1 MSRFYSSSLVP
12 RHWHDPDLVELMQL
26 PLSGEM
32 ISTLFPRPT
41 KRNANERTDAAAT
54 PADFVSAR
62 TMDAIKCRPPPQ
74 LPLSPPVS
82 PGERSKSSYSPDSL
96 PPLDHFIH
104 SILSKSRCHVP
115 TFLCTLVYL
124 ERLKKRLPSHARGCH
139 TTRHRVFLAVL
150 IVTAKYLNG
159 EPSRKSRPRSFPP
172 QSADS

>member
-1 MSRFYSSSLVP
+1 
-12 RHWHDPDLVELMQL
+12 
-26 PLSGEM
+26 
-32 ISTLFPRPT
+32 
-41 KRNANERTDAAAT
+41 
-54 PADFVSAR
+54 
-62 TMDAIKCRPPPQ
+62 MDAIKCRPPPQ
-74 LPLSPPVS
+74 LPPSPPVT

-159 EPSRKSRPRSFPP
+159 EPSGESRPRSFPP
-172 QSADS
+172 QSADLGRSCFCQTLHRKISTGSDTLAFSNSPRSP